1 VVVGEIFSSRLIIGV
16 FTQPLP
22 TAAPHASKWET
33 IFGQFKALAVKL
45 YIAFWSRAEYLLVSK
60 ALFEIQPTRE
70 YTAKTFLARLTFEQ
84 ES

>member
-1 VVVGEIFSSRLIIGV
+1 MTFNSSKADAQDLTASGRVV
-16 FTQPLP
+16 P
-22 TAAPHASKWET
+22 TADPHASKWET